1 VNQQRNYSLQ
11 FLALDRVDY
20 SLRSILVVADLVQGC
35 TKSATTNMEQREYKV
50 NRCYMTWL
58 LFVKAINTQL
68 KSIR

>member
-1 VNQQRNYSLQ
+1 
-11 FLALDRVDY
+11 VDY